1 MPASGQEAGFQNY
14 SDLSVVPFL
23 FAHDISALRS
33 LAGKLRIGLAE
44 QSVLQ
49 ALAHACVQTP
59 LGQPYPPPVHTAYK
73 SVDNEAFK
81 EKLAGQSFKLKT
93 AYCECPTYDVV
104 VPALLEVCP
113 NTLLPV

>member
-1 MPASGQEAGFQNY
+1 LCF
-14 SDLSVVPFL
+14 D
-23 FAHDISALRS
+23 DISTIRS

-59 LGQPYPPPVHTAYK
+59 LGQPYPPPIHTAYK

-113 NTLLPV
+113 NTSVADPHSFHPDPAF